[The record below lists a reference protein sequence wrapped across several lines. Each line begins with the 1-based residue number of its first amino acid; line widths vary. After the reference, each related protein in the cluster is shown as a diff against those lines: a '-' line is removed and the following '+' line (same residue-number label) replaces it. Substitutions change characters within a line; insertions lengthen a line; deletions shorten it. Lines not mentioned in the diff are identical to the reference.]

1 MTTHSPPPPHDAEV
15 TTITGLQFVQS
26 SQFQLKLAQDIPG
39 PSQSRGR
46 RIFSTFFDNSDE
58 TQEEDAAAISADPAL
73 YWAKLKRNKARK
85 KNGALR
91 GSYAASHGRY
101 LKYSEVEKNLFVTLN
116 KTFCISK
123 YYILQV
129 GNTKVTLIMPF
140 SNQKNMTQERQIIV
154 NQQVQSGLEQHI
166 FFIFD
171 D

>member
-85 KNGALR
+85 KNAALR